1 MGARARRI
9 VEGLPDRVDSLR
21 RRPCKARR
29 AALHQIPRAV
39 VDTVKPIRVR
49 CSFCGKD
56 AKDVVK
62 LIAGPDG
69 VHICDECVRLC
80 REIIDEDLPRAADTS
95 EPLQHMHPPAIRAYL
110 DEHVIGQDR
119 AKKALSVA
127 VYNHFKRIREDQP
140 DEDDDTELSKGN
152 ILMIGPTGSGKTLI
166 ARTLARKLGVPFT
179 MADATSLTEAG
190 YVGEDVESI
199 VKNLWLAANKDPD
212 LAGKGIVCVDEVD
225 KIARSGG
232 SGANMRD
239 VGGEGVQQAL
249 LKVIES
255 QQVNIPP
262 EGTRSRPQQEFIQV
276 DTTHILFICCGS
288 FQGLPEIIERRVASS
303 GIGFGA
309 DLQTKTQKARRSE
322 LLAQVRAEDLTRF
335 GLIPEFVG
343 RLPVIV
349 TLNELDETE
358 LVEILWKP
366 RNALVRQYKR
376 LFELEGVKL
385 KFHHEAM
392 AAVVAEALKRGSGAR
407 GLRAILESVM
417 LDIMYELPSVDD
429 VIECIVTLESVES
442 GAPPILV
449 RKKKESA

>member
-1 MGARARRI
+1 MA
-9 VEGLPDRVDSLR
+9 
-21 RRPCKARR
+21 
-29 AALHQIPRAV
+29 
-39 VDTVKPIRVR
+39 DTVKQIRVR

-56 AKDVVK
+56 AKDVQK
-62 LIAGPDG
+62 MIAGPDG
-69 VHICDECVRLC
+69 VHVCDECVRLC
-80 REIIDEDLPRAADTS
+80 REIIDEDLPRPADTS
-95 EPLQHMHPPAIRAYL
+95 EPLANMRPPAIRAFL

-119 AKKALSVA
+119 AKLTLSVA
-127 VYNHFKRIREDQP
+127 VYNHFKRIREDDRDP
-140 DEDDDTELSKGN
+140 EDGVELSKGN
-152 ILMIGPTGSGKTLI
+152 ILMIGPTGSGKTLV

-199 VKNLWLAANKDPD
+199 VKNLWLAAGKDPE
-212 LAGKGIVCVDEVD
+212 LAGKGIVCIDEVD
-225 KIARSGG
+225 KISRAG
-232 SGANMRD
+232 SSPSSVRD

-255 QQVNIPP
+255 QRVMIPP
-262 EGTRSRPQQEFIQV
+262 EGSRSRPQQEFIQV
-276 DTTHILFICCGS
+276 DTTHVLFVCCGS
-288 FQGLPEIIERRVASS
+288 FEGLADIIERRVSRSS
-303 GIGFGA
+303 IGFGA
-309 DLQTKTQKARRSE
+309 SFEGVKARRSE
-322 LLAQVRAEDLTRF
+322 LLRQVRPEDLTKF

-349 TLNELDETE
+349 TLDELEDSE

-392 AAVVAEALKRGSGAR
+392 TSVVAEAVKRGSGAR
-407 GLRAILESVM
+407 GLRAILERVM

-429 VIECIVTLESVES
+429 VRECVITEASVS
-442 GAPPILV
+442 DSAPPILV
-449 RKKKESA
+449 RRKHSA